1 MRSYVLWLCFSLM
14 FVLQGCVHAT
24 TQPISITAKTTE
36 LKQRYYQAKTT
47 AQDGTVLA
55 FTVYQ
60 PHLTSSQTA
69 PLLLHTHGFGLS
81 RMKRPD
87 LSLYGFLL
95 PTGQVAKTAWQNGY
109 WVISYDQRGHGDSQ
123 GKIRLTDPE
132 KEAQDVITIMNWAE
146 KNLPQLAKNQHGVRT
161 GMIGESYAG
170 GVQYLASALDPR
182 LQAIVP
188 ITTWYDIVHSLAP
201 NGIPKSNW
209 IGFLNLIG
217 DWWNWNKFDPELKQ
231 AYLDTQHGQLKHS
244 TYDFLKTHQASW
256 FCSNNQ
262 APQADALIIQGFRD
276 VLFPFN
282 EGVKAAQ
289 CIQQAQREVHLIGV
303 QGGHLQP
310 FTQHSPLGS
319 TPFWYIGKSVRCG
332 NQQHYNLQ
340 KTILAWFNQKLK
352 DQTPSG
358 SLPELCVDQS
368 PVNQLTDLKP
378 VTTYILNKTWI
389 APTKAQAVFIP
400 IHTAQQSISMTGAP
414 LLTLSIQTAPEY
426 TNATLFISVAVK
438 SKTTGK
444 YAILND
450 QTAPF
455 NPTKKIS
462 YDQIRLGLNDQTG
475 EAQTIELPSV
485 YGQLKVGDT
494 LGLLIK
500 SESQYYQRIKQAKI
514 EAWISGQIVL
524 PKLWDETPAK

>member
-1 MRSYVLWLCFSLM
+1 MRSYVLWLCCSLM
-14 FVLQGCVHAT
+14 LVLQGCVHAT
-24 TQPISITAKTTE
+24 TQPVSMTLKTTE

-47 AQDGTVLA
+47 APDGTVLA

-60 PHLTSSQTA
+60 PHLTSNQTA

-81 RMKRPD
+81 RMKRPE

-123 GKIRLTDPE
+123 GKIRLTDPT
-132 KEAQDVITIMNWAE
+132 KEAQDVITLMNWAE
-146 KNLPQLAKNQHGVRT
+146 KNLPQLTKNQNGVRT

-201 NGIPKSNW
+201 NGVPKSNW
-209 IGFLNLIG
+209 IAFLNLIG

-231 AYLDTQHGQLKHS
+231 AYLDTQQGQLKQS
-244 TYDFLKTHQASW
+244 TYDFLKTHQARW
-256 FCSNNQ
+256 FCSHNQ

-282 EGVKAAQ
+282 EGIKAAQ
-289 CIQQAQREVHLIGV
+289 CIQQAQHEVHLIGV

-332 NQQHYNLQ
+332 NQQQYNLQ
-340 KTILAWFNQKLK
+340 KTILTWFDQKLK
-352 DQTPSG
+352 DQPSTV

-368 PVNQLTDLKP
+368 PVNHFADLKP
-378 VTTYILNKTWI
+378 VTSYDLKKTWI
-389 APTKAQAVFIP
+389 APTASQAVFIP
-400 IHTAQQSISMTGAP
+400 IHTAQQSISMTGSP
-414 LLTLSIQTAPEY
+414 VVSLNMETTPEY
-426 TNATLFISVAVK
+426 ADATLFISVAIK
-438 SKTTGK
+438 SKITGK
-444 YAILND
+444 YTILND
-450 QTAPF
+450 QTVPF
-455 NPTKKIS
+455 NPTKKKS
-462 YDQIRLGLNDQTG
+462 DDQIRSDSTHPHG
-475 EAQTIELPSV
+475 EDQTIELASV
-485 YGQLKVGDT
+485 HGQLNEGDT
-494 LGLLIK
+494 LGLLIN
-500 SESQYYQRIKQAKI
+500 SQSLYFQSTKQAKI
-514 EAWISGQIVL
+514 EAWISGQIIL
-524 PKLWDETPAK
+524 PKLWDETTSQ

>member
-1 MRSYVLWLCFSLM
+1 MRSYVLWLCCSLILL
-14 FVLQGCVHAT
+14 LQGCVHAT
-24 TQPISITAKTTE
+24 TPPVSMTLKTAE

-47 AQDGTVLA
+47 ASDGTVIA

-60 PHLTSSQTA
+60 PQLKSDQTA

-81 RMKRPD
+81 RMKRPE

-95 PTGQVAKTAWQNGY
+95 PTGQVAKTAWQKGY

-146 KNLPQLAKNQHGVRT
+146 KNLPQLAKNQNGVRT

-170 GVQYLASALDPR
+170 GVQYLASAIDRR

-188 ITTWYDIVHSLAP
+188 ITTWYDIVDSLAP
-201 NGIPKSNW
+201 NGVPKSNW
-209 IGFLNLIG
+209 ISFLNLIG
-217 DWWNWNKFDPELKQ
+217 DWWNWNKFDPALKQ
-231 AYLDTQHGQLKHS
+231 AYLDTQQGQLKQS
-244 TYDFLKTHQASW
+244 TYNFLNTHQASW
-256 FCSNNQ
+256 FCNHNQ

-289 CIQQAQREVHLIGV
+289 CMQQAQHEVHLIGV

-310 FTQHSPLGS
+310 FVQHSPHGS
-319 TPFWYIGKSVRCG
+319 TPFWYIGQSVHCG
-332 NQQHYNLQ
+332 NQQQYNLQ

-352 DQTPSG
+352 DQSPAE
-358 SLPELCVDQS
+358 SLPALCVDQS
-368 PVNQLTDLKP
+368 PVNHFSDLHPISSYDLK
-378 VTTYILNKTWI
+378 KTWI
-389 APTKAQAVFIP
+389 APTKVQAVFVP
-400 IHTAQQSISMTGAP
+400 IHTAQQPISITGSALLSLNMETTSKYADSTMFISMA
-414 LLTLSIQTAPEY
+414 I
-426 TNATLFISVAVK
+426 K
-438 SKTTGK
+438 SKSTGK
-444 YAILND
+444 YTILND

-455 NPTKKIS
+455 NPAKKRS
-462 YDQIRLGLNDQTG
+462 YDQIRLNSASHNEKT
-475 EAQTIELPSV
+475 QTIELPSV
-485 YGQLKVGDT
+485 YGQLNQGDT
-494 LGLLIK
+494 LGLLIN
-500 SESQYYQRIKQAKI
+500 SESVYYQRIQQPKI

-524 PKLWDETPAK
+524 PKFWNKVATK

>member
-14 FVLQGCVHAT
+14 FILQGCVHAT
-24 TQPISITAKTTE
+24 IQPSSTISKTVE

-47 AQDGTVLA
+47 APDGTVLA

-60 PHLTSSQTA
+60 PHLTANQTA
-69 PLLLHTHGFGLS
+69 PLILHTHGFGLS
-81 RMKRPD
+81 RMKRPE

-95 PTGQVAKTAWQNGY
+95 PTGQVVKTAWQNGY
-109 WVISYDQRGHGDSQ
+109 WVISYDQRGHGNSQ

-231 AYLDTQHGQLKHS
+231 AYLDTQQGQLKQS

-256 FCSNNQ
+256 FCSHNQ

-282 EGVKAAQ
+282 EGVSAAQ
-289 CIQQAQREVHLIGV
+289 CIQQAQHEVHLIGV

-332 NQQHYNLQ
+332 NQQQYNLQ
-340 KTILAWFNQKLK
+340 KTILTWFEQKLK
-352 DQTPSG
+352 DRPSTT

-368 PVNQLTDLKP
+368 PVNQFSDLKP
-378 VTTYILNKTWI
+378 VTSYDLKKTWI
-389 APTKAQAVFIP
+389 APTASQAVFVP
-400 IHTAQQSISMTGAP
+400 IYTAQQSTSITGSP
-414 LLTLSIQTAPEY
+414 LVSLNMQTTSEFE
-426 TNATLFISVAVK
+426 NATLFISVAVK
-438 SKTTGK
+438 SKLTGK
-444 YAILND
+444 YTVLND
-450 QTAPF
+450 QTTPF
-455 NPTKKIS
+455 NPAKKTN
-462 YDQIRLGLNDQTG
+462 YDQIRSGLANQYGEDQM
-475 EAQTIELPSV
+475 IELASV
-485 YGQLKVGDT
+485 HGQLNKGDT
-494 LGLLIK
+494 LGLLIN
-500 SESQYYQRIKQAKI
+500 SESPYYQSTKQPKV
-514 EAWISGQIVL
+514 ETWISGKIVL
-524 PKLWDETPAK
+524 PKLWDKTDSK